1 MEQHISINRISFD
14 SINESPLDD
23 LEIKVTDDGARYID
37 HGPIFC
43 KDANNVFTKFGFV
56 EQNFL
61 PDSYCWW
68 TEYLVPAS
76 VHVVTLSLI
85 SSRHPHNGDFVKF
98 LNALVTGKII
108 VERQDETQIA
118 VIDWLIIP
126 WPSNRMIKVAT
137 KFGFVYECQQGERL
151 MLDCNEWRK
160 TQTRQTKGL

>member
-1 MEQHISINRISFD
+1 MEQHI

-23 LEIKVTDDGARYID
+23 LEIKVTDDGATIDASHSARYID

-43 KDANNVFTKFGFV
+43 KDSNNIFAKFGFI

-68 TEYLVPAS
+68 TEYLIPVS

-85 SSRHPHNGDFVKF
+85 SSRHPNNGDFVKF
-98 LNALVTGKII
+98 LNALVTDKII
-108 VERQDETQIA
+108 VEHQNETQVA

-126 WPSNRMIKVAT
+126 APSNRMIEVAT
-137 KFGFVYECQQGERL
+137 KFGFTYECQQGERL
-151 MLDCNEWRK
+151 ILNCNEWRK
-160 TQTRQTKGL
+160 RQGSTKGL

>member
-43 KDANNVFTKFGFV
+43 KLDDNIFAKFGFNA
-56 EQNFL
+56 QNFL

-85 SSRHPHNGDFVKF
+85 SSQRPNNGDFVKF

-108 VERQDETQIA
+108 VERQAKTQIA

-137 KFGFVYECQQGERL
+137 KFGFAYECQQGERL